1 MSGWS
6 IDPSGVQSVLASV
19 ENAAT
24 ELRTALD
31 SASTSFAELATGAG
45 PNMADL
51 PAAIQALMESE
62 QGRLTAIGNR
72 ITAGSLGASTATIG
86 YIQGDEEMAA
96 TAQTAATRAASSGDL
111 SFFDT
116 SGTP

>member
-19 ENAAT
+19 ETAAS

-31 SASTSFAELATGAG
+31 SASTSFAELSVGAG
-45 PNMADL
+45 PNMADVA
-51 PAAIQALMESE
+51 AAIQALMESE

-96 TAQTAATRAASSGDL
+96 TAQAAAGRAAVSGDL
-111 SFFDT
+111 SFFT
-116 SGTP
+116 AAGTP